1 MDNRLIILGTGNAMV
16 TRCFNTCFILESGDN
31 RLMVDAGGGNG
42 ILKQMMAAGVEF
54 STIHH
59 LYLTHAHTDHVMGAV
74 WVVRK
79 VTSLIS
85 QGRYDGML
93 QVYGHER
100 VLHVL
105 RTMCEMMLP
114 RKFSSMLGDKILLV
128 EVTDGEHFEAA
139 GMQLVA
145 FDIHSTKEKQFGFT
159 ALLPDGTRVACLG
172 DEPFNS
178 HCREHVAGA
187 DWLLSEAFCL
197 YDDRERFKPY
207 EKHHST
213 ALDTGR
219 LAKELNVRNLVMY
232 HTEDKTLATRKQTY
246 AEEAAKEF
254 DGNIYVPDD
263 LEVIFLC

>member
-1 MDNRLIILGTGNAMV
+1 MV
-16 TRCFNTCFILESGDN
+16 TRCFNTCFILQSGDN

-42 ILKQMMAAGVEF
+42 ILRQMEAAGVGF
-54 STIHH
+54 TSIHH
-59 LYLTHAHTDHVMGAV
+59 LFLTHAHTDHVMGAV

-85 QGRYDGML
+85 QGRYNG
-93 QVYGHER
+93 VFKVFGHER

-105 RTMCEMMLP
+105 HTMCDMMLP
-114 RKFSSMLGDKILLV
+114 RKFSSMIGKAVQLV

-139 GMQLVA
+139 GMHLVV

-159 ALLPDGTRVACLG
+159 ATLPDGTRVACLG
-172 DEPFNS
+172 DEPFNK
-178 HCREHVAGA
+178 HCRVYVKDA

-197 YDDRERFKPY
+197 YDDREVFKPY

-219 LAKELNVRNLVMY
+219 LAKELNVRNLVLY
-232 HTEDKTLATRKQTY
+232 HTEDKTLASRKQAY
-246 AEEAAKEF
+246 SEEASKVF
-254 DGNIYVPDD
+254 DGTIFVPDD
-263 LEVIFLC
+263 LEVVFF

>member
-1 MDNRLIILGTGNAMV
+1 MNNRLIFLGTGNAFV

-79 VTSLIS
+79 VTSLMS
-85 QGRYDGML
+85 QGKYEGVL
-93 QVYGHER
+93 HIYGHER
-100 VLHVL
+100 VLRVL
-105 RTMCEMMLP
+105 LTMCEMMLP
-114 RKFSSMLGDKILLV
+114 GKFLKMIGERVLTV
-128 EVTDGEHFEAA
+128 EVKDGEHFDAA
-139 GMQLVA
+139 GMHLVA

-159 ALLPDGTRVACLG
+159 ATLPDGTRVACLG
-172 DEPFNS
+172 DEPFNAL
-178 HCREHVAGA
+178 CRDYVAGA

-197 YDDRERFKPY
+197 YDAREVFKPY

-219 LAKELNVRNLVMY
+219 LAKELGVRHLVMY
-232 HTEDKTLATRKQTY
+232 HTEDKTLASRKENY
-246 AEEAAKEF
+246 SKEAAREF
-254 DGNIYVPDD
+254 DGEIFVPDD
-263 LEVIFLC
+263 LEVIFF

>member
-1 MDNRLIILGTGNAMV
+1 MDNRLIFLGTGNAMV
-16 TRCFNTCFILESGDN
+16 TRCFNTCFILQSGDN

-42 ILKQMMAAGVEF
+42 ILRQMKDAGVDF
-54 STIHH
+54 SSIHH

-85 QGRYDGML
+85 QGRYDGIML
-93 QVYGHER
+93 IFGHER

-114 RKFSSMLGDKILLV
+114 RKFSSMLGHDVQLV
-128 EVTDGEHFEAA
+128 EVVDGEHFEAA
-139 GMQLVA
+139 AMHLVA

-159 ALLPDGTRVACLG
+159 AVLPDGIRVACLG
-172 DEPFNS
+172 DEPFNE
-178 HCREHVAGA
+178 HCLEYVAGA

-197 YDDRERFKPY
+197 YDDREVFKPY

-219 LAKELNVRNLVMY
+219 LAKQLGARNLILY
-232 HTEDKTLATRKQTY
+232 HTEDQTLATRKRAY

-254 DGNIYVPDD
+254 DGTIFVPDD
-263 LEVIFLC
+263 LEVVFF